1 LGVRFNARRANA
13 RVKRQRASPAA
24 SGTPGGEP
32 LQNTAA
38 PQPPTPALTGRIG
51 AVTFA
56 VSSNCVAP
64 STGRLFLRINNSPGF
79 YSGEPGTERVSI
91 TKTPTRNATAPMK
104 VPRPVESA
112 FVPLPDVVG
121 LKFPVAARSLR
132 EYGLVPRRGKRSSS
146 RPAGEVVDQSPAPGA
161 DTRTIKIVVLGVS
174 DGSLPLTGTVPVKT
188 AKPPVKTPEPVQ
200 STFGLHTPT
209 PRKTQTAP
217 PIGRVTP
224 RPIATARPRP
234 TASARPQ
241 PTEVATPRPTEVA
254 TARPTATARPRPTA
268 TARPRP
274 TATARPRPSA
284 VATPRPT
291 AAATPRP
298 TAAATPRPTAAATPR
313 PTATARPRPTAATA
327 QPTATATQTSSA
339 AAAALGT
346 ASPKSTLA
354 PRSSPT
360 PVNVTLGSPRS
371 GWIWWLIPGG
381 LFAVALGFLINNRM
395 RLARKT
401 MRLLTIEPAP
411 QLDGPTNFDGEVKMA
426 GPTTHLRASVEPGE
440 ASFEENGSIV
450 IREEH
455 DG

>member
-1 LGVRFNARRANA
+1 MRVRFNARRANA
-13 RVKRQRASPAA
+13 RVKGKRASPAA

-38 PQPPTPALTGRIG
+38 SQAPTPALTGRIG

-64 STGRLFLRINNSPGF
+64 STGRLFLRTNNSPGF

-91 TKTPTRNATAPMK
+91 TKTPTRNATVPVK
-104 VPRPVESA
+104 TPRPVESA
-112 FVPLPDVVG
+112 LVPLPDVVG
-121 LKFPVAARSLR
+121 MKFPVAARSLR

-174 DGSLPLTGTVPVKT
+174 DGSLAQTGTVPLKT

-217 PIGRVTP
+217 PI
-224 RPIATARPRP
+224 
-234 TASARPQ
+234 SS
-241 PTEVATPRPTEVA
+241 ATPRPAAAA
-254 TARPTATARPRPTA
+254 TPWPTATARPRPTA

-274 TATARPRPSA
+274 TA
-284 VATPRPT
+284 V
-291 AAATPRP
+291 
-298 TAAATPRPTAAATPR
+298 ATPR
-313 PTATARPRPTAATA
+313 PTATARPRPTAVATPRPTATARPRPTAVATPRPTAAATA

-346 ASPKSTLA
+346 ASPKSTLV

-371 GWIWWLIPGG
+371 GWIRWLIPGG

-411 QLDGPTNFDGEVKMA
+411 QLDGSTNFDGDVEMA

-440 ASFEENGSIV
+440 ASFEQNGSIV